1 MAWAC
6 PGLGVAGS
14 GFGAAHRAAYS
25 VSLGLVADPQSLTP
39 SRPCRALRAL
49 RALLALGSAPLRGEG
64 AHDLAAARVGLLGL
78 ENHRRTPAPV
88 F

>member
-6 PGLGVAGS
+6 PGLVAGS

-39 SRPCRALRAL
+39 SRPCRAL